1 MNARDRV
8 ILILWS
14 MIWAAAA
21 VLVRYWSEALLEG
34 GDSIQHYQIAR
45 HSWQHPDLFL
55 HHWGKPLFTLFASP
69 FAQLGHWGVSLFN
82 AVCLLITAW
91 AADGLLKRAGPA
103 ARWLYVPALLLVP
116 VYGTLVFAGMTE
128 VLFGLLTALV
138 IRALH
143 DERPVL
149 AMIIVS
155 FMPFSRPEYILFAPF
170 AVGWVMMKGQWRS
183 LPILLVGHVIYGVI
197 GLFAFGDALWAFHN
211 DPYTWSNPIYGSG
224 PLLHFASQAL
234 EIYGVPLS
242 FGLLLAPVAGG
253 WLWKR
258 KESDRPL
265 LRLLFFV
272 GVLPTVAIWSVHS
285 ILWWK
290 GWKGSLG
297 LVRVIATTAPLV
309 VMCMLIPIVRAS
321 GLIIKE
327 GMGRT
332 ILAVMAAAGYI
343 LLALW
348 SFLSVQP
355 LPVKPWPYD
364 RFVRTVGDH
373 VAAIKGDYG
382 RVVYFHP
389 TLGYYAGLDPYDS
402 ATARQCWGLDTTL
415 TDLGLLPNDLVVW
428 DAHFA
433 PNEGHTPLSMLLDR
447 TDLEL
452 VELLV
457 PEERMEVLGGHLF
470 EVYLFARREGKR
482 TEERQ
487 VLFDPD
493 KGFQV
498 EVVHRSDEMPC
509 PPGVGGRCFQGT
521 EFPLDVSDI
530 PIDAPG
536 LLYAQMTVSGE
547 LFLDGED
554 QQAELVFVEENASG
568 KLSYWSEKLLNGKFS
583 HHYRIPPRAPDVR
596 NKLYIWNRSGKGL
609 RVVDLRMELVRV
621 MGSRKEEQQQI
632 LDPGQG
638 FLVELLHRMDTLPCP
653 TRVEGHCFQ
662 GGEFPMELLDLP
674 LGSKDMYYAELVV
687 SGEAFLEGNGDATE
701 LVFTEESAEG
711 RLSYWSEKLANGTF
725 EHRFR
730 VPPRAADVRNKLYLW
745 NRSGQPFR
753 MNDLRLSVVRTLRK

>member
-1 MNARDRV
+1 
-8 ILILWS
+8 
-14 MIWAAAA
+14 
-21 VLVRYWSEALLEG
+21 
-34 GDSIQHYQIAR
+34 
-45 HSWQHPDLFL
+45 
-55 HHWGKPLFTLFASP
+55 
-69 FAQLGHWGVSLFN
+69 
-82 AVCLLITAW
+82 
-91 AADGLLKRAGPA
+91 
-103 ARWLYVPALLLVP
+103 
-116 VYGTLVFAGMTE
+116 
-128 VLFGLLTALV
+128 
-138 IRALH
+138 
-143 DERPVL
+143 
-149 AMIIVS
+149 
-155 FMPFSRPEYILFAPF
+155 
-170 AVGWVMMKGQWRS
+170 
-183 LPILLVGHVIYGVI
+183 
-197 GLFAFGDALWAFHN
+197 
-211 DPYTWSNPIYGSG
+211 
-224 PLLHFASQAL
+224 
-234 EIYGVPLS
+234 
-242 FGLLLAPVAGG
+242 
-253 WLWKR
+253 
-258 KESDRPL
+258 
-265 LRLLFFV
+265 
-272 GVLPTVAIWSVHS
+272 
-285 ILWWK
+285 
-290 GWKGSLG
+290 
-297 LVRVIATTAPLV
+297 
-309 VMCMLIPIVRAS
+309 
-321 GLIIKE
+321 
-327 GMGRT
+327 
-332 ILAVMAAAGYI
+332 
-343 LLALW
+343 
-348 SFLSVQP
+348 
-355 LPVKPWPYD
+355 
-364 RFVRTVGDH
+364 
-373 VAAIKGDYG
+373 
-382 RVVYFHP
+382 
-389 TLGYYAGLDPYDS
+389 
-402 ATARQCWGLDTTL
+402 L

-433 PNEGHTPLSMLLDR
+433 PNEGSTPLSMLLDR

-498 EVVHRSDEMPC
+498 DVTHRYDVMPC

-530 PIDAPG
+530 PVDAPG
-536 LLYAQMTVSGE
+536 LLYAEMTVSGE
-547 LFLDGED
+547 FFLDGED
-554 QQAELVFVEENASG
+554 EQAELVFVEENASG

-638 FLVELLHRMDTLPCP
+638 FLVELVHRMDTLPCP
-653 TRVEGHCFQ
+653 TGVEGHCFQ
-662 GGEFPMELLDLP
+662 QGEFPMELLDLP

-753 MNDLRLSVVRTLRK
+753 MNDLRLKVVRTLRK